1 MADETRQNEVA
12 RYAAAVRA
20 ELSDLAMPERE
31 ALLEDLEDHLA
42 EVVAESELP
51 LASRLGTPEAYAAE
65 LRAAYGAGLRTT
77 GGRFPRIHR
86 LVGAAAAQVHGW
98 SSVQAV
104 REYLPELRPAWW
116 VLRAYLVVLVLAVIL
131 RGDQDIHPIPNPFT
145 SGGVVEIIAM
155 AVAVVFSIRLGRWA
169 SRRQGA
175 ESWPLRAGNAVV
187 ALGGLIAVGSMSTL
201 PGWVGTPSSPGGMP
215 DAFAAGPI
223 SNIYPYTRD
232 GKPLDGVLLYDQDG
246 RPVTVVANGNGL
258 ITQYPTAADG
268 QPITNEY
275 PLSQTTVD
283 GSKAMPPRV
292 AIPPVSPTPS
302 PSPSP
307 GASPSGNH

>member
-1 MADETRQNEVA
+1 MADETQQNEVA

-20 ELSDLAMPERE
+20 ELFDLAMPERE

-42 EVVAESELP
+42 EVLAESELP

-65 LRAAYGAGLRTT
+65 LRAAYGAGLRTPT
-77 GGRFPRIHR
+77 RRFPWIHR
-86 LVGAAAAQVHGW
+86 LVGAAVAQVSGW

-155 AVAVVFSIRLGRWA
+155 AVAVVLSIRLGRWA
-169 SRRQGA
+169 SRRKDA

-187 ALGGLIAVGSMSTL
+187 ALGGLIALGSMSTL
-201 PGWVGTPSSPGGMP
+201 PGWVGTPSS
-215 DAFAAGPI
+215 
-223 SNIYPYTRD
+223 S
-232 GKPLDGVLLYDQDG
+232 GVC
-246 RPVTVVANGNGL
+246 
-258 ITQYPTAADG
+258 
-268 QPITNEY
+268 
-275 PLSQTTVD
+275 
-283 GSKAMPPRV
+283 
-292 AIPPVSPTPS
+292 PTPS
-302 PSPSP
+302 PRVRSATYIRIP
-307 GASPSGNH
+307 GTASRSMAYFCMTRTAGRWWRAQTATDSSRSIQLPLTVSRSQMNIRSARRR